1 MKIVCNKPQLV
12 EVINTVQRAIA
23 PKTALPILE
32 CIKIDAAGDG
42 NVVFTGNNID
52 LCIEYNTKCTV
63 TEGGTIALASKMFGE
78 IVRRLPEGDVTI
90 SVNPSNYVTKIK
102 SGSSE
107 FNIQGISP
115 EEFPSAPVLDEKFRF
130 SMSENSLKKVIRKT
144 IAFVAQNEGKKP
156 VLTGALFEIKN
167 NVLNVVASDGH
178 RLAVVKE
185 EIKENTENNKFIV
198 PGLTLRELLKVL
210 KDEEDKVDI
219 IVSDRTVL
227 MDFGNYQVYSRLL
240 DGEFL
245 KYEAI
250 ISAVNTLS
258 VVAEKRY
265 IVDSLERALLLIND
279 DISAKSENKIPVRFN
294 IAYNKIDVSCI
305 TGKGQV
311 NDTVPVE
318 LEGGELIIGFN
329 CRFLLDALSA
339 CDEDKVK
346 MEFSAPTSGCFIRS
360 SKDDDSYVYMILP
373 VRLYN

>member
-1 MKIVCNKPQLV
+1 MKLICSKPQLV
-12 EVINTVQRAIA
+12 DIINTVQRAIA

-32 CIKIDAAGDG
+32 CIKIDANGDG

-63 TEGGTIALASKMFGE
+63 TEGGTIALESKMFGE

-90 SVNPSNYVTKIK
+90 SVNPSNFVTKIQ

-107 FNIQGISP
+107 FNIQGIAP
-115 EEFPSAPVLDEKFRF
+115 DEFPSAPVLDEKFRF
-130 SMSENSLKKVIRKT
+130 SLTQGSLKNLIRKT

-167 NVLNVVASDGH
+167 NYLNVVASDGH

-185 EIKENTENNKFIV
+185 EVKESVENNKFVV
-198 PGLTLRELLKVL
+198 PGMTLRELLKIL

-227 MDFGNYQVYSRLL
+227 MDFGYYQVYSRLL

-245 KYEAI
+245 RYDAI

-318 LEGGELIIGFN
+318 LEGGELLIGFN

-360 SKDDDSYVYMILP
+360 VNGNDSYIYMILP